1 MLMGR
6 MNSIV
11 FASDLSK
18 ASGKAFAAAV
28 AMAKANRAT
37 LTILH
42 VVAPFMPVASEQYIR
57 GETLEQINTEAR
69 RWSGRQ
75 VAKLA
80 GKARKAGIR
89 AVGLSAEGKPV
100 HEILRAA
107 RSKRAGLIVVGT
119 HGRTGLNRFFVGSV
133 AERVVAT
140 APCPVMIVR
149 GR

>member
-18 ASGKAFAAAV
+18 ASAKAFTAAV
-28 AMAKANRAT
+28 ALAKATRAT

-42 VVAPFMPVASEQYIR
+42 VVVPFVPVAPEQYIR
-57 GETLEQINTEAR
+57 GETLEHINTEAR

-80 GKARKAGIR
+80 GKAKQAGIR
-89 AVGLSAEGKPV
+89 AVGLSVEGDPV
-100 HEILRAA
+100 REVLRAA